1 MAEFNVGGPFD
12 VPLGQG
18 THHKY
23 IDEKVAKDF
32 WKENEVIAKLRG
44 CYVLA
49 MRASKGY
56 KPFYVGKAT
65 KNFDQEVFADHKLKK
80 ISRQLAD
87 TKKGTLVL
95 FLVSLK
101 LTKGAVNKVA
111 IDQAETYLIQTALA
125 ANDGLL
131 NDRKTKE
138 ESWSING
145 VFKSRQGKPT
155 KSAQELKR
163 ALKI

>member
-1 MAEFNVGGPFD
+1 MAEFIVNGPFN
-12 VPLGQG
+12 VLLGQG
-18 THHKY
+18 THTRY
-23 IDEKVAKDF
+23 IDEKIAKDF
-32 WKENEVIAKLRG
+32 WQKNEVIAKYRG
-44 CYVLA
+44 CYVQA
-49 MRASKGY
+49 MRAGKGY

-65 KNFDQEVFADHKLKK
+65 KKFDQEVFDDHKLKK

-95 FLVSLK
+95 FLIYLK
-101 LTKGAVNKVA
+101 KTKGPVNKVA
-111 IDQAETYLIQTALA
+111 IDQAETYLIQTALV
-125 ANDGLL
+125 ANDKIL

-145 VFKSRQGKPT
+145 VFKSRQGKPSN
-155 KSAQELKR
+155 SAQELKR